1 MVDKYS
7 GRGRQSLLHG
17 QLDGIMGI
25 RYVSRDLQ
33 MGMIY
38 MCH

>member
-7 GRGRQSLLHG
+7 GHGRRSLLRG
-17 QLDGIMGI
+17 QLGGIMDI

-33 MGMIY
+33 MGMI
-38 MCH
+38 